1 MMRVGFEPTSSDYEP
16 DKLTYYS
23 ISSYCLFSE
32 EKDSNLWS
40 SVPKTDALARL
51 CYLPIENYFKNN
63 LNRIMM
69 VGFEPTTLGLWFP
82 CSTIKLHHFILWK
95 IY

>member
-1 MMRVGFEPTSSDYEP
+1 MMKAGFEPTSSDYEP

-23 ISSYCLFSE
+23 ISSYYLLSE
-32 EKDSNLWS
+32 EKDLNLWS

-51 CYLPIENYFKNN
+51 CYLPFKDNIKNYF
-63 LNRIMM
+63 LMM

-82 CSTIKLHHFILWK
+82 RST
-95 IY
+95 Y